1 MQTQGTWGFC
11 LFMLK
16 TFPFG
21 LKNGVAFGFKSL
33 LFKTVLVEPD
43 IMLEFESLL
52 NEWDEDEKG
61 TAFGFKLLPFWIIL
75 GILGGGKLGWGKLNL
90 EILGGGKLNFLEG
103 NPVDD
108 E

>member
-1 MQTQGTWGFC
+1 M
-11 LFMLK
+11 FMLK

-75 GILGGGKLGWGKLNL
+75 EILGGGKLGEGKLNL

>member
-1 MQTQGTWGFC
+1 M
-11 LFMLK
+11 FMLK

-61 TAFGFKLLPFWIIL
+61 TAFGFKLLPFWIM
-75 GILGGGKLGWGKLNL
+75 L
-90 EILGGGKLNFLEG
+90 EISHGHVLLNCLFNFERQFALLILM
-103 NPVDD
+103 NF
-108 E
+108 

>member
-1 MQTQGTWGFC
+1 
-11 LFMLK
+11 MLK

-33 LFKTVLVEPD
+33 LFKTVLVEQD
-43 IMLEFESLL
+43 IVLEFESLL

-75 GILGGGKLGWGKLNL
+75 EILGGGKLNL

>member
-1 MQTQGTWGFC
+1 
-11 LFMLK
+11 MLK

-33 LFKTVLVEPD
+33 LFKTVLVEQD
-43 IMLEFESLL
+43 IVLEFESLL

-75 GILGGGKLGWGKLNL
+75 EILGGGKLNL

-103 NPVDD
+103 NPVED

>member
-1 MQTQGTWGFC
+1 
-11 LFMLK
+11 MLK

-75 GILGGGKLGWGKLNL
+75 EILGGGKLNL